1 MDFGIAFNI
10 GKMINKQKK
19 KKRGRTNLLVTILIS
34 CGIAYQKYTKAI
46 ILRGCPKSK
55 VPPKSRIAPFTIVY
69 FGEKPHITVVKN

>member
-10 GKMINKQKK
+10 GKMINKQEK

-46 ILRGCPKSK
+46 ILRGCPKS
-55 VPPKSRIAPFTIVY
+55 RIAPFTIVY